1 MGDHRAPKRAPRR
14 ASRNAAS
21 VTPKTSSST
30 SAPSSAPG
38 RRIAAKPA
46 KPARERKPL
55 VVRDA
60 APSTR
65 TPRAAQAPG
74 RRVSS
79 RHSGS
84 RGKLFRALPSLPAL
98 AGVAALAIA
107 MGGALQAP
115 TQLVSHDRGILQA
128 NALSGSTAASSS
140 DLLSHRNGISR
151 DSRRDAL
158 GDSTDAQLLA
168 AAEQQA
174 RQRNAQLAKFASQV
188 EQQSKK
194 MALNLWVAPTDPIVL
209 TARFG
214 DYGLWSGYHTG
225 LDFNGNTGDPIYA
238 ITGGVITSASYDGSY
253 GNKTVET
260 LPDGTELWYCH
271 QNQFNVSVG
280 DVVKPGQLIGYI
292 GSTGHVTGS
301 HLHVEVRPG
310 GGDPVDPYPA
320 FELHGVDLPP

>member
-1 MGDHRAPKRAPRR
+1 MGDHRAPKRASRR
-14 ASRNAAS
+14 ASRNATS
-21 VTPKTSSST
+21 VTPKTSRST
-30 SAPSSAPG
+30 SA
-38 RRIAAKPA
+38 
-46 KPARERKPL
+46 
-55 VVRDA
+55 
-60 APSTR
+60 
-65 TPRAAQAPG
+65 APG
-74 RRVSS
+74 RRVAAKPEKPARQRKPLVTRDTAAPTRATRTAQAPARRADS

-98 AGVAALAIA
+98 GGVAALAIA

-115 TQLVSHDRGILQA
+115 AQLVSHDRGVLQA

-158 GDSTDAQLLA
+158 SDSTDADLVA

-225 LDFNGNTGDPIYA
+225 LDFNGNTGDPIHA

>member
-1 MGDHRAPKRAPRR
+1 MGSHRAHRETPTR
-14 ASRNAAS
+14 ASRRDERRATS
-21 VTPKTSSST
+21 VTP
-30 SAPSSAPG
+30 
-38 RRIAAKPA
+38 RPA
-46 KPARERKPL
+46 SPP
-55 VVRDA
+55 
-60 APSTR
+60 
-65 TPRAAQAPG
+65 APG
-74 RRVSS
+74 RRVARTPAAPARAPQTAGRRAAS

-98 AGVAALAIA
+98 GGVAALAIA
-107 MGGALQAP
+107 MAGALQTP
-115 TQLVSHDRGILQA
+115 PELVSHDRGVLQA
-128 NALSGSTAASSS
+128 NALSGTTAASSS
-140 DLLSHRNGISR
+140 DLLSGRTSLSR
-151 DSRRDAL
+151 GSRRDVL
-158 GDSTDAQLLA
+158 SESRDADLAA

-174 RQRNAQLAKFASQV
+174 RQRNAQLAKVASQV

-194 MALNLWVAPTDPIVL
+194 LALNLWVAPTDPIVL

-214 DYGLWSGYHTG
+214 DYGLWARYHTG
-225 LDFNGNTGDPIYA
+225 LDFNGNTDDPIYA

-271 QNQFNVSVG
+271 QNRLNVAVG
-280 DVVKPGQLIGYI
+280 DVVRPGQLIGYI
-292 GSTGHVTGS
+292 GSTGNVTGS

>member
-1 MGDHRAPKRAPRR
+1 MGNHRAPTRASRR
-14 ASRNAAS
+14 ASRNAVS
-21 VTPKTSSST
+21 VTPEASRST
-30 SAPSSAPG
+30 TPAAG
-38 RRIAAKPA
+38 RRIAAKPEKA
-46 KPARERKPL
+46 ARTASPA
-55 VVRDA
+55 
-60 APSTR
+60 
-65 TPRAAQAPG
+65 G
-74 RRVSS
+74 RRVDS

-84 RGKLFRALPSLPAL
+84 RGKLFRGLPSLPAL
-98 AGVAALAIA
+98 GGVAALAIA
-107 MGGALQAP
+107 MGGALQTP
-115 TQLVSHDRGILQA
+115 TELVSHDRGVLQA

-140 DLLSHRNGISR
+140 DLLSNRNGISR

-158 GDSTDAQLLA
+158 ADSSDVDLVA

-174 RQRNAQLAKFASQV
+174 RQRNAQLAKFASRV

-194 MALNLWVAPTDPIVL
+194 MAINLWVAPTDPVVL

-214 DYGLWSGYHTG
+214 DYGLWSGFHTG

-238 ITGGVITSASYDGSY
+238 VTGGVITSTGYDGSY

-280 DVVKPGQLIGYI
+280 DVVRPGQVIGYI
-292 GSTGHVTGS
+292 GATGHVTGS
-301 HLHVEVRPG
+301 HLHLEVRPG

-320 FELHGVDLPP
+320 LELHGVHLPP

>member
-1 MGDHRAPKRAPRR
+1 MGNHRAPKRASRR
-14 ASRNAAS
+14 ASRHADS
-21 VTPKTSSST
+21 VTPETRSSSST
-30 SAPSSAPG
+30 PG
-38 RRIAAKPA
+38 RRIAAKPE
-46 KPARERKPL
+46 KPARARKPL
-55 VVRDA
+55 VTRDA
-60 APSTR
+60 APRQRPT
-65 TPRAAQAPG
+65 RAAQPAE
-74 RRVSS
+74 RRADA

-84 RGKLFRALPSLPAL
+84 RGKLFRGLPSLPAL
-98 AGVAALAIA
+98 GGVAALAIA
-107 MGGALQAP
+107 MAGALQAP
-115 TQLVSHDRGILQA
+115 TQLVSHDRGVLQA

-140 DLLSHRNGISR
+140 DLLSSRTAISR

-158 GDSTDAQLLA
+158 ADSADADLVA
-168 AAEQQA
+168 AAEQQT

-225 LDFNGNTGDPIYA
+225 LDFNGNTGDPIHA
-238 ITGGVITSASYDGSY
+238 VTGGVITSASYDGSY

-260 LPDGTELWYCH
+260 LPDGTEIWYCH
-271 QNQFNVSVG
+271 QNEFNVSVG
-280 DVVKPGQLIGYI
+280 DVVRPGQLIGFI

-320 FELHGVDLPP
+320 FEIHGVDLP